1 MTNLEAAKAA
11 IGQNYPFD
19 EDTFILGLTSAGL
32 DPAAEQVPGKT
43 FDLAL
48 AALILYLIAAA
59 ERISE
64 GGYTVELNADALME
78 LYRILRRRWDK
89 PDLTGPILR
98 DRTWMW

>member
-19 EDTFILGLTSAGL
+19 EASYILALSGAGL
-32 DPAAEQVPGKT
+32 DPAAEQVPGKE

-48 AALILYLIAAA
+48 ADSILYLITSAQ
-59 ERISE
+59 RISE
-64 GGYTVELNADALME
+64 GGYTVEIDTDALLK
-78 LYRILRRRWDK
+78 LYEILRRKWDK
-89 PDLTGPILR
+89 PDYSGPILR